1 MTELA
6 GYLQTR
12 NIDQLK
18 GVGPALAQRLQ
29 RLGIH
34 NIQDLLFL
42 LPRHYEDRT
51 RITPMGGLMP
61 GMSVVCVGE
70 VRLGDIAN
78 GRRRALLVRLHDGTG
93 SLTLRYFHFRMA
105 QKDNYPA
112 GLRIRVYG
120 EVRAGPAGP
129 EMVHPESLPITED
142 LSSSDEL
149 SLTPVYPLVE
159 GLTQRRLRELIT
171 RALPLLDDADALI
184 DRLPAQHTLGWRLHD
199 ALRLVHAPP
208 PQTNRDLLRQ
218 GLHPAQQRLA
228 FEELVAHQLG
238 MLQRRRQQRRINAPA
253 ITSANDLSQRFL
265 AELSFDLTAAQ
276 QRVLSEI
283 VADMS
288 KPQAMLRLL
297 QGDVGAGKTVVAA
310 LSACPALAAGW
321 QVAIMAPTEILA
333 EQHYQRFSSWLEP
346 LGIKIGWLSGRL
358 TTAQRRPVLAGLANG
373 DVQLVIGTHALFQE
387 AVNYQRL
394 GLVIIDE
401 QHRFG
406 VEQRLALTRKGQ
418 AAGIQP
424 HQLIMTATPIPRT
437 LAMSAYGDLDTSIID
452 ELPPG
457 RQPIQTVILS
467 SQRRD
472 ELIQR
477 IRAHV
482 STGQQ
487 VYWVCT
493 LIDESEQIQ
502 AQAAQVACEL
512 LQTSLPEITI
522 GLVHGQLKSS
532 EKADMMA
539 AFAAGQIS
547 VLVATTVI
555 EVGVDV
561 PNASLMVIENPERLG
576 LSQLHQLRGRVG
588 RGALASF
595 CVLLYQSPTSQQ
607 ARQRLQIMRDSQDGF
622 VIAEHDL
629 QIRGPGEVLGTR
641 QTGDISFKIADLLRD
656 HELLDDARALAMH
669 LMQDPKAS
677 GDYLI
682 TRWLL
687 KQGDYTQV

>member
-1 MTELA
+1 MTQVA
-6 GYLQTR
+6 GYLQDR
-12 NIDQLK
+12 GIEQLK

-29 RLGIH
+29 RLGIN

-51 RITPMGGLMP
+51 RITPMGALMP
-61 GMSVVCVGE
+61 GMSVVCEGE
-70 VRLGDIAN
+70 VRLADVAN
-78 GRRRALLVRLHDGTG
+78 GRRRAMLVRLHDGTG

-129 EMVHPESLPITED
+129 EMVHPESLSTEQD
-142 LSSSDEL
+142 LQHGDDL

-159 GLTQRRLRELIT
+159 GLTQRRLRELIM
-171 RALPLLDDADALI
+171 RALPLLDDPAALI
-184 DRLPAQHTLGWRLHD
+184 DQLPQQHTLGWRLHD

-208 PQTNRDLLRQ
+208 PQTNRELLAL
-218 GLHPAQQRLA
+218 GTHPAQQRLA

-238 MLQRRRQQRRINAPA
+238 MLQRRQLQRRLTAPV
-253 ITSANDLSQRFL
+253 IGNDQDLSQRFIQQ
-265 AELSFDLTAAQ
+265 LSFQLTKAQ
-276 QRVLSEI
+276 QRVLHDI
-283 VADMS
+283 VSDMT

-310 LSACPALAAGW
+310 LAACPALAAGW

-333 EQHYQRFSSWLEP
+333 EQHYQRFCSWFEP
-346 LGIKIGWLSGRL
+346 LGIRLGWLSGRL
-358 TTAQRRPVLAGLANG
+358 TAAQRRPVLAGLASH
-373 DVQLVIGTHALFQE
+373 DVQMVIGTHALFQD
-387 AVNYQRL
+387 AVEYQRL

-406 VEQRLALTRKGQ
+406 VEQRLALTRKGLT
-418 AAGIQP
+418 AGIQP

-457 RQPIQTVILS
+457 RQAIQTVVLS
-467 SQRRD
+467 SQRRN
-472 ELIQR
+472 ELIER

-482 STGQQ
+482 KTGQQ

-522 GLVHGQLKSS
+522 GLVHGQQKAS
-532 EKADMMA
+532 EKADTMA
-539 AFAAGQIS
+539 AFAAGQIA

-561 PNASLMVIENPERLG
+561 PNATLMIIENPERLG

-588 RGALASF
+588 RGALASY
-595 CVLLYQSPTSQQ
+595 CVLLYQSPVSHQ
-607 ARQRLQIMRDSQDGF
+607 ARQRLQILRDSQDGF

-629 QIRGPGEVLGTR
+629 QLRGPGEVLGTR
-641 QTGDISFKIADLLRD
+641 QTGDVSFKIADLLRD
-656 HELLDDARALAMH
+656 HELLDDARTLATQ
-669 LMQDPKAS
+669 LMRNQPPA

-682 TRWLL
+682 TRWLS
-687 KQGDYTQV
+687 KRNDYTQV